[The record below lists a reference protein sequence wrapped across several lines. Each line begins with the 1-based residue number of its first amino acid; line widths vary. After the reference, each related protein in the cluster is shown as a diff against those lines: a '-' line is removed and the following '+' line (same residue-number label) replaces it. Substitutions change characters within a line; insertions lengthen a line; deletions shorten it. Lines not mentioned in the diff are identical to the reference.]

1 MNEVLHRLEMKEFT
15 NDQIREIQEGIEEGL
30 DVTVYAKKEF
40 LAIQMQQIRMGLL
53 KVFRQKSMPEKSTT
67 GFRCRVSYYRSP
79 MYTAHEM
86 CKRRI
91 FMEENPDI
99 VCNLETQE
107 LSPEETFPDS
117 QTAWRWHS
125 GLQGC

>member
-1 MNEVLHRLEMKEFT
+1 MQEIRKGLDAGVL
-15 NDQIREIQEGIEEGL
+15 REIFIGLENGL
-30 DVTVYAKKEF
+30 DVPGYANTEYNWQQMKE
-40 LAIQMQQIRMGLL
+40 IRLGLEAGL
-53 KVFRQKSMPEKSTT
+53 D
-67 GFRCRVSYYRSP
+67 VSYYRSP

-107 LSPEETFPDS
+107 LSPEEMFPDS